1 MTVWVRRLDQGAGSR
16 AVGEAMLVELAA
28 AYGHPGARADR
39 DPEGRPLLRGAGE
52 SLHVSMS
59 HHRAWVAVALAEA
72 GPVGVDVEV
81 VRDDLPAQALADRWY
96 DGDEARFLAGVA
108 APEVA
113 TEYLRLWTVKEAV
126 GKALGLG
133 LRQGGMRR
141 PVGPLPPWPDRPAGG
156 VRLRRLPRVEGVA
169 AAGARYGDLLVAVAS
184 RARDAVGAWVAVQR
198 DDAPGGRR

>member
-1 MTVWVRRLDQGAGSR
+1 MTVWVRRLAEGDASR
-16 AVGEAMLVELAA
+16 TVGEAMLVELAA
-28 AYGHPGARADR
+28 AYGHPGARAGR
-39 DPEGRPLLRGAGE
+39 DPQGRPLLRGAGE
-52 SLHVSMS
+52 GLHVSMS

-72 GPVGVDVEV
+72 GPVGVDIEV
-81 VRDDLPAQALADRWY
+81 VRDDLPAQALADRWF
-96 DGDEARFLAGVA
+96 DGAEARFLAGVA

-141 PVGPLPPWPDRPAGG
+141 PVGPLPPWPADTSFTLAP
-156 VRLRRLPRVEGVA
+156 LPRVEGVA

-184 RARDAVGAWVAVQR
+184 RARDAVGALVAVQR
-198 DDAPGGRR
+198 DDAPGTGG

>member
-1 MTVWVRRLDQGAGSR
+1 MTVWVRRLGEGAGSR
-16 AVGEAMLVELAA
+16 ALGEAMLVELAA

-39 DPEGRPLLRGAGE
+39 DPEGRPLLRDAGE
-52 SLHVSMS
+52 HLYVSMS

-72 GPVGVDVEV
+72 GPVGVDIEV
-81 VRDDLPAQALADRWY
+81 IRDDLPAQALADRWF

-141 PVGPLPPWPDRPAGG
+141 SVGPLPPWPADTSFTLA
-156 VRLRRLPRVEGVA
+156 RLPRVDGVA

-184 RARDAVGAWVAVQR
+184 RARDAVGARVVVQR
-198 DDAPGGRR
+198 DDAPDGRR